1 MDECKNMEY
10 NEMKREEDWVIEA
23 QNVSYT
29 YDGNTKR
36 ALDGLNLRIRRGTK
50 VAFMGGNGS
59 GKSTFFLCLNGIRKP
74 EDGRICIEGEPI
86 EYTRK
91 GLLAVRSKVGIV
103 FQEPDD
109 QLFSASVY
117 DEISIWILILGV
129 D

>member
-50 VAFMGGNGS
+50 VAFMG
-59 GKSTFFLCLNGIRKP
+59 
-74 EDGRICIEGEPI
+74 
-86 EYTRK
+86 
-91 GLLAVRSKVGIV
+91 
-103 FQEPDD
+103 
-109 QLFSASVY
+109 
-117 DEISIWILILGV
+117 
-129 D
+129 

>member
-59 GKSTFFLCLNGIRKP
+59 GKS
-74 EDGRICIEGEPI
+74 
-86 EYTRK
+86 
-91 GLLAVRSKVGIV
+91 V
-103 FQEPDD
+103 
-109 QLFSASVY
+109 
-117 DEISIWILILGV
+117 
-129 D
+129 